1 MTKKIKFIILFSFLI
16 ILALCTKSQARITT
30 SDPTVESGG
39 TATIT
44 INSQEAVANG
54 SINVTSTGGLTFV
67 SASSSGGVVN
77 GTKIAFAG
85 TENKTSGLATY
96 TFRVPEV
103 TKTTTYRVTF
113 ESSDMANANGVEVAS
128 SSATA
133 TVTVN
138 AKSSSSN
145 NNSSGGG
152 NSGSGSSGQSTPTFT
167 EVNETVY
174 ATSSVNIRSSYSTS
188 SNVVGSLDAG
198 DSVTRTGRGSNGWSR
213 VSYNGQT
220 AYISSNY
227 LTTEKPE
234 ESNNKNLESLTIED
248 GLTLTPEFSSD
259 VTEYSLTV
267 GADVTSIDITATAE
281 DDNAE
286 VEITGNNNLLMG
298 ENTVE
303 IKVTAE
309 DGTERTY
316 TINVTKGEVGETV
329 VNGIGLSELSIEGYT
344 LSPEFSSNI
353 YEYALDVPDITV
365 TNLMINAK
373 SNLESA
379 IIEIVGNNELK
390 LGENIIT
397 ILVKSENE
405 DGETETVTYQI
416 IANIHEPEKS
426 QIIAGI
432 DDEDLFL
439 YGGIVLAI
447 LIILVIIIVV
457 VVKRRKSKEDDDYG
471 TYYGGFSSLNND
483 MDSKMEQ
490 NSIEEEDRDNSLSES
505 TENKMNNVNTENE
518 VQLDETN
525 KQKPELNEKEQ
536 TRKSVIEEN
545 FGADIKP
552 DYYEESN
559 SKRKRG
565 KHF

>member
-1 MTKKIKFIILFSFLI
+1 MKKNKICWILLTCIFIILMLPLVSHAAQGNFSI
-16 ILALCTKSQARITT
+16 SKSSVTLTAGNTT
-30 SDPTVESGG
+30 TFTI
-39 TATIT
+39 TATNCEGQFT
-44 INSQEAVANG
+44 I
-54 SINVTSTGGLTFV
+54 
-67 SASSSGGVVN
+67 SSSN
-77 GTKIAFAG
+77 
-85 TENKTSGLATY
+85 
-96 TFRVPEV
+96 
-103 TKTTTYRVTF
+103 
-113 ESSDMANANGVEVAS
+113 SSVVEVS
-128 SSATA
+128 SSSVWVTGSQTITLTAKKAGTA
-133 TVTVN
+133 TVTIEATDVGDTSENEVTGSEEIAVTVN
-138 AKSSSSN
+138 ASSSSGN
-145 NNSSGGG
+145 SSSGGG

-188 SNVVGSLDAG
+188 SNVVGSLDAR

-248 GLTLTPEFSSD
+248 GLTLTPEFNSD

-426 QIIAGI
+426 QIIAEI

>member
-1 MTKKIKFIILFSFLI
+1 MKKNKICWILLTCIFIILMLPLVSHAAQGNFSI
-16 ILALCTKSQARITT
+16 SKSSVTLTAGNTT
-30 SDPTVESGG
+30 TFTI
-39 TATIT
+39 TATNCEGQFT
-44 INSQEAVANG
+44 I
-54 SINVTSTGGLTFV
+54 
-67 SASSSGGVVN
+67 SSSN
-77 GTKIAFAG
+77 
-85 TENKTSGLATY
+85 
-96 TFRVPEV
+96 
-103 TKTTTYRVTF
+103 
-113 ESSDMANANGVEVAS
+113 SSVVEVS
-128 SSATA
+128 SSSVWVTGSQTITLTAKKAGTA
-133 TVTVN
+133 TVTIEATDVGDTSENEVTGSEEIAVTVN
-138 AKSSSSN
+138 ASSSSGN
-145 NNSSGGG
+145 SSSGGG

-248 GLTLTPEFSSD
+248 GLTLTPEFNSD

-379 IIEIVGNNELK
+379 IIEVVGNNELK